1 MASSDCATQPGRRS
15 GLSCSTQQTGERVW
29 PVRCSSVRAALT
41 PSPHRARGGR
51 AAAWR
56 RGLRQPRQTWSSSSK
71 MYSDCAI
78 SKRTAP
84 CRCQEEPPR
93 AAAGLPPGGGGARR
107 EARRARRRSTC
118 ESCSVSERA
127 NAAGQCAS
135 LASKEIGDRLCE
147 SRAREAP
154 SQLSL

>member
-1 MASSDCATQPGRRS
+1 MQHTV
-15 GLSCSTQQTGERVW
+15 GERVW
-29 PVRCSSVRAALT
+29 SVRCSSVRAALT

-56 RGLRQPRQTWSSSSK
+56 RGLRQRQTWSSSSK
-71 MYSDCAI
+71 VHSDCATN
-78 SKRTAP
+78 KRTAP
-84 CRCQEEPPR
+84 RRCQEEPPR
-93 AAAGLPPGGGGARR
+93 AAAELPPGGGGARR

>member
-1 MASSDCATQPGRRS
+1 MASSDCATQPGREER
-15 GLSCSTQQTGERVW
+15 LELQHTAGERVW

-56 RGLRQPRQTWSSSSK
+56 RGLCQPRQTWSSSSK
-71 MYSDCAI
+71 IYSDCAI

-93 AAAGLPPGGGGARR
+93 AAAELPPGGGGARR

-135 LASKEIGDRLCE
+135 LASKGDRRSTL
-147 SRAREAP
+147 
-154 SQLSL
+154 